1 MGFARSARAWIEKH
15 RLRNE
20 ITKLLSNREKTNNP
34 DSMQLRVCPSGSRSL
49 VHVDKLSNA
58 ERKRN
63 QGDSIRR
70 SSWVM
75 GPLNRLAI
83 LGLVHRFEA
92 DMAIVS

>member
-20 ITKLLSNREKTNNP
+20 IAKLLSNRDETNNP
-34 DSMQLRVCPSGSRSL
+34 DSMQLRVCLSGSRSP
-49 VHVDKLSNA
+49 VHVQKLSNP

-63 QGDSIRR
+63 QDDSIGR

-83 LGLVHRFEA
+83 RGPVHRFEA